1 MINVFE
7 LSDEE
12 LEDCVDGST
21 NITMLRDILT
31 KVNVVGED
39 GFVNVESFASWFAYG
54 LEGYIAADEDEEPDE
69 WQEAYDS
76 NEQWGRD
83 IAENINYYIGME
95 DEV

>member
-1 MINVFE
+1 MIDVFQ

-31 KVNVVGED
+31 KVNVVAED
-39 GFVNVESFASWFAYG
+39 GVVNVEAFASWFAYG
-54 LEGYIAADEDEEPDE
+54 LESYIAADEDEEPDE